1 VSGGGVLHDGTGH
14 GTEPRGWSASVRVLG
29 LLGEVKSLCRISC
42 VVVVFFDLDVVLV
55 LDT

>member
-1 VSGGGVLHDGTGH
+1 MSGGGVLHDGTGH